1 MFTSKTKTILGVV
14 SALVL
19 ALIVHVDSTL
29 IPTAFAQAVT
39 AGSGTSVR
47 GSIGDDL
54 VKFSSHLAAI
64 NTFFHVLLLV
74 VLDLLGY
81 LLQADF
87 LNDPKMMSSLN
98 TIWQLSRNIMNIF
111 FALMLVGVSF
121 YVIITSKSDMIKE
134 KLVNFVVAVILVN
147 FSWFFPRVIIDVANV
162 LTATVY
168 SVPNLIPSFTC
179 QVQNPNNPNTPDKC
193 KVITA
198 ATIFPTNA
206 QARTFCQANNGG
218 TPGSATCPC
227 ITGLECH
234 VIQDFD
240 TAIKTMRPAHA
251 MINGM
256 AVSFVKISQLAKVPT
271 TVAGAGPVGAG
282 TGVRISLQILI
293 NILMAF
299 AVQLAILLPLIAM
312 AVGFLIRIVILWV
325 TIAFMPFTFLGYVV
339 NGKLGTNVFDF
350 EVDVWKEFMQ
360 AAFLPTIVGVPIVIG
375 FIMLS
380 TVSSIPPPPG
390 MTQMNIPLLSGVT
403 NWWALLWLF
412 AAIGIMWVGAFK
424 ALAKN
429 SIVGKFTEKIRGFG
443 EYVGGGIAQLPLLTP
458 LPLPGGNRGGANLGT
473 VIHGPK
479 IISDSIRLAASGT
492 SGKKL
497 GEIFRE
503 RLGAGRVDTDTVALA
518 ANNRDNTQK
527 IVAALKELQKSGI
540 SAEQRKSQ
548 IQIIQNATGTGSR
561 TQAESL
567 QLLRDAIK
575 NNKLND
581 AEFKKPEFQRVIDDE
596 IRRAG
601 GTV

>member
-1 MFTSKTKTILGVV
+1 MFTSKTKSILEVV
-14 SALVL
+14 SALVVAVL
-19 ALIVHVDSTL
+19 VHIEPSL
-29 IPTAFAQAVT
+29 IPTAFAQAVAAGAGT
-39 AGSGTSVR
+39 AVR

-54 VKFSSHLAAI
+54 VRFTSHLAAI

-74 VLDLLGY
+74 ILDLLGY

-87 LNDPKMMSSLN
+87 LNDPKMMASLN

-168 SVPNLIPSFTC
+168 SVPNLIPNFTC
-179 QVQNPNNPNTPDKC
+179 QVQNPKNPNTPDKC
-193 KVITA
+193 KVISA
-198 ATIFPTNA
+198 ATLFPTNA
-206 QARTFCQANNGG
+206 EARNFCSTNNGG
-218 TPGSATCPC
+218 APGSATCPC

-240 TAIKTMRPAHA
+240 VAVRTMKPAHA

-271 TVAGAGPVGAG
+271 TVARPGPVGGG
-282 TGVRISLQILI
+282 TGVRVSIQILI
-293 NILMAF
+293 NIVMAF

-312 AVGFLIRIVILWV
+312 AVGFLIRIVILWI

-360 AAFLPTIVGVPIVIG
+360 AAFLPAVVGVPMVIG
-375 FIMLS
+375 FVMLS
-380 TVSSIPPPPG
+380 TVGGIPPPPG
-390 MTQMNIPLLSGVT
+390 MVQMNVPLLSGVT
-403 NWWALLWLF
+403 NWWAILWLL
-412 AAIGIMWVGAFK
+412 AAVGIMWVGAFK

-429 SIVGKFTEKIRGFG
+429 QIIGKFTEKIRGFG

-458 LPLPGGNRGGANLGT
+458 LPLPGGNRSGANLGT
-473 VIHGPK
+473 LVHGPK
-479 IISDSIRLAASGT
+479 IISDSIRVAASGT
-492 SGKKL
+492 TGKKL
-497 GEIFRE
+497 GEIIGE
-503 RLGAGRVDTDTVALA
+503 RLGAGRADADTVALA

-527 IVAALKELQKSGI
+527 IVAALKELQKTGLT
-540 SAEQRKSQ
+540 AEQRNNQ
-548 IQIIQNATGTGSR
+548 IQIIQNATGTSGR
-561 TQAESL
+561 TSAETL
-567 QLLRDAIK
+567 QLLNSAIK
-575 NNKLND
+575 SNKLTD
-581 AEFKKPEFQRVIDDE
+581 AEFRKPEFRKVIEDE
-596 IRRAG
+596 IRRVG